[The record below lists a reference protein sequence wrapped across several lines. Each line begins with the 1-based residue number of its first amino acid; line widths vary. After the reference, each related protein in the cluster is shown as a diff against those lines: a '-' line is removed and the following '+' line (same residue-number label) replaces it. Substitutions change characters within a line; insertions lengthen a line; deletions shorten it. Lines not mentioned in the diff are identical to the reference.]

1 MIDKAKKSLFFWIVG
16 APMVLAALYFA
27 LFAADRYVSES
38 VVTVRQSGDMSSALS
53 GLGGLGG
60 LLGGLNSPSREETLY
75 LQRYVHSLDLL
86 KHLDAKLGLRKA
98 YEAEK
103 KDFIYRLY
111 GGTSQEW
118 FLWYYRNR
126 VAVYYDETTGL
137 LSVSAQAF
145 DPALAQA
152 INAEILAE
160 SERFVNEISH
170 RLAREQLAFAE
181 TELRKASERL
191 REAKNQLL
199 AFQNQYGVFDPLA
212 QAQAAASLGGQL
224 DAEVARKE
232 AELKAM
238 LAFMQDTAPSVV
250 SLRNEIGA
258 LKAQREIEQQKVA
271 SGKGD
276 RLNRLAAE
284 FHNLSLEAGFAEE
297 AYKTALA
304 AVESTRIEASRKIK
318 SLVVIESAA
327 KPETALYPK
336 RLYGLVTLLVGLS
349 LLYGIVLLVI
359 ATIQDHRD

>member
-1 MIDKAKKSLFFWIVG
+1 MIDKAKKSLLFWIVI
-16 APMVLAALYFA
+16 APMLLAALYFSV
-27 LFAADRYVSES
+27 FAAERYVSES
-38 VVTVRQSGDMSSALS
+38 VVTVRQSGEVASALS
-53 GLGGLGG
+53 GLGG

-75 LQRYVHSLDLL
+75 LQQYVLSLDMLR
-86 KHLDAKLGLRKA
+86 HLDAKLGLRKA
-98 YEAEK
+98 YESEQM
-103 KDFIYRLY
+103 DFIYRLY

-118 FLWYYRNR
+118 FLRYYRNR
-126 VAVYYDETTGL
+126 VAVHFDEVNGL
-137 LSVSAQAF
+137 LTVSVQAF

-152 INAEILAE
+152 ANAEILGQ

-181 TELRKASERL
+181 AELRKASERL
-191 REAKNQLL
+191 REAKNRLL
-199 AFQNQYGVFDPLA
+199 AFQNKYGVFDPMA

-238 LAFMQDTAPSVV
+238 LAFMQDTAPAVI

-276 RLNRLAAE
+276 RLNRLASE

-297 AYKTALA
+297 SYKAALA

-318 SLVVIESAA
+318 NLVVIESPA
-327 KPETALYPK
+327 KPETALYPM
-336 RLYGLVTLLVGLS
+336 RLYDLATLLVGLF